1 MFATKITLKHRI
13 PSFFMK
19 LMPSLT
25 WKVKN
30 HDKKIYL
37 TFDDGPHPT
46 ITPWVLQTLA
56 QYHAKATFFCVG
68 DNVRKFPETYAQI
81 LQAGHRTG
89 NHTFNHVNGWR
100 TKNRLYYKNI
110 EMAASLIKSNLFRPP
125 YGRITATQSRALK
138 KNYQIVMWD
147 VLTCD
152 FDKNLNVEVALDNCI
167 RLTEEG
173 SIVVFHDSEK
183 AAANMM
189 RMLPSMLSHFSE
201 KGFTFD
207 AL

>member
-1 MFATKITLKHRI
+1 
-13 PSFFMK
+13 MK

-100 TKNRLYYKNI
+100 TKNRLYYENI

-152 FDKNLNVEVALDNCI
+152 FDKNLNVEVTLDNCI

>member
-1 MFATKITLKHRI
+1 
-13 PSFFMK
+13 MK

-25 WKVKN
+25 WKVKT

-89 NHTFNHVNGWR
+89 NHTFNHLNGWR
-100 TKNRLYYKNI
+100 TKNRLYYENI
-110 EMAASLIKSNLFRPP
+110 EMAASFIKSNLFRPP

-147 VLTCD
+147 VLTRD
-152 FDKNLNVEVALDNCI
+152 FDKNLNVKVALDNCI

-189 RMLPSMLSHFSE
+189 RMLPSMLSHFSK
-201 KGFTFD
+201 KGFTFT

>member
-1 MFATKITLKHRI
+1 
-13 PSFFMK
+13 
-19 LMPSLT
+19 MPSLT

>member
-1 MFATKITLKHRI
+1 
-13 PSFFMK
+13 MK

-25 WKVKN
+25 WKVDTA
-30 HDKKIYL
+30 DKKLFI

-46 ITPWVLQTLA
+46 ITPWVLQTLK
-56 QYHAKATFFCVG
+56 QFNAKATFFCVG
-68 DNVRKFPETYAQI
+68 DNVRKFPETYKQI
-81 LQAGHRTG
+81 LAEGHRTG
-89 NHTFNHVNGWR
+89 NHTFNHLNGWH
-100 TKNRLYYKNI
+100 TKNRLYYDNI
-110 EMAASLIKSNLFRPP
+110 EMAASFVKSDLFRPP
-125 YGRITATQSRALK
+125 YGRITAAQTRVLK

-152 FDKNLNVEVALDNCI
+152 FDKGLNVDVALDKCL
-167 RLTEEG
+167 RLAESG

-183 AAANMM
+183 AAENMM

>member
-1 MFATKITLKHRI
+1 
-13 PSFFMK
+13 MK